1 MSAESK
7 LGGLNDQGIVVI
19 IRVTVP
25 RQGDPQKSSCWGAR
39 QGRRQGTWSCGNPR
53 ALPLG
58 LGVLSRA
65 PRGRPDPGLH
75 A

>member
-7 LGGLNDQGIVVI
+7 LGGHNDQGIVVI
-19 IRVTVP
+19 IRVMAP

-39 QGRRQGTWSCGNPR
+39 RGRRQGARSCGNPG

-58 LGVLSRA
+58 LGVLCRA
-65 PRGRPDPGLH
+65 P
-75 A
+75 